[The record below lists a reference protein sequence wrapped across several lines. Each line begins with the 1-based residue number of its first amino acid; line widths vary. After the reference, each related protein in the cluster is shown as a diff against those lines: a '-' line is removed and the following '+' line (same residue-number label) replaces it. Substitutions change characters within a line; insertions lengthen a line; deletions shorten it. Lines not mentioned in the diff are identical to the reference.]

1 VTVPPPPVVRKHPKT
16 NVKAKARAKAR
27 AKAKA
32 KRAAIRPTPPSKPV
46 KRAKPRPVLVSPR
59 VRNVSEVDSSSSPMI
74 VQLGLGFTFALS
86 LVFVGLAV
94 APFRALP
101 GAVQS
106 VAYNRRE
113 PLLYTGIVI
122 YITTGVSLAI
132 ALLLS

>member
-1 VTVPPPPVVRKHPKT
+1 
-16 NVKAKARAKAR
+16 
-27 AKAKA
+27 
-32 KRAAIRPTPPSKPV
+32 
-46 KRAKPRPVLVSPR
+46 VLVSPR
-59 VRNVSEVDSSSSPMI
+59 VRNVSEAGSSSSPMI

-86 LVFVGLAV
+86 LVLVGLAV
-94 APFRALP
+94 APFRDLP
-101 GAVQS
+101 EAVQT

>member
-1 VTVPPPPVVRKHPKT
+1 M
-16 NVKAKARAKAR
+16 
-27 AKAKA
+27 
-32 KRAAIRPTPPSKPV
+32 
-46 KRAKPRPVLVSPR
+46 LVSPR
-59 VRNVSEVDSSSSPMI
+59 VRNVTKADSSSSPAI
-74 VQLGLGFTFALS
+74 VQLGLGFTFGLS
-86 LVFVGLAV
+86 LVLVGLAL

-101 GAVQS
+101 GPVQT